1 MHVAESS
8 HDRLDSLRRRRVI
21 AAFTLAEVMVAV
33 TILTVTLLS
42 MVGGISF
49 MKFRNRESS
58 QRMLAASI
66 ETEILELFKAQPFPQ
81 ITNSTVAAP
90 VYLKQVPGGLPDAR
104 WQVPAA
110 NAWQTLPIEDV
121 APADAAA
128 PATVPDKLPNGVWR
142 ADFVSDAATPSLRQV
157 TVTLQWQ
164 LYSGAG
170 QRVVSLSTST
180 AICQSFPSL

>member
-1 MHVAESS
+1 MAG
-8 HDRLDSLRRRRVI
+8 
-21 AAFTLAEVMVAV
+21 FTLAEVMVAV
-33 TILTVTLLS
+33 LVLGLTLFSV
-42 MVGGISF
+42 MGGISF

-81 ITNSTVAAP
+81 IINSTAAAP
-90 VYLKQVPGGLPDAR
+90 VYLKQLPGGLPDPR
-104 WQVPAA
+104 WIVPAA
-110 NAWQTLPIEDV
+110 KAWQTLPIEDV
-121 APADAAA
+121 APGNAAA

-142 ADFVSDAATPSLRQV
+142 ADFVSNPATPSLRQV
-157 TVTLQWQ
+157 TVTAQWQ
-164 LYSGAG
+164 LYSGNK